1 MGGSP
6 AGQLCDYKA
15 GDARK
20 RRYLNY
26 VHEFKG
32 SEFSEMSGSGFIEM
46 MQTGRADDLST
57 LQPTGVTYQPPKSM
71 VGD

>member
-1 MGGSP
+1 M
-6 AGQLCDYKA
+6 
-15 GDARK
+15 
-20 RRYLNY
+20 NY